1 MPGKWR
7 SFKDKLPKFEVE
19 PEYAARVEEK
29 KKEYIGLDTAEMAR
43 EFKVIRAAKK
53 AAEEAISGLNLELEA
68 LSQLLVNDL
77 ETQSIS
83 KLTLQTGETI
93 FISDEPYASLD
104 DKEALM
110 AWVKKKK
117 MQSLLTLNW
126 QTMNSLAKE
135 LLSAGKPIMPGVKV
149 WLKTSVRLRN
159 GNSSE
164 E

>member
-1 MPGKWR
+1 MGKWT
-7 SFKDKLPKFEVE
+7 SLKKQLPKFEVE

-43 EFKVIRAAKK
+43 EFKVVRGAKK
-53 AAEEAISGLNLELEA
+53 AAEETISGLNLELEA

-83 KLTLQTGETI
+83 KLTLQTGETV
-93 FISDEPYASLD
+93 FISDEPYSSVA

-126 QTMNSLAKE
+126 QTMNSMVKE

-149 WLKTSVRLRN
+149 FMKSSARLRN